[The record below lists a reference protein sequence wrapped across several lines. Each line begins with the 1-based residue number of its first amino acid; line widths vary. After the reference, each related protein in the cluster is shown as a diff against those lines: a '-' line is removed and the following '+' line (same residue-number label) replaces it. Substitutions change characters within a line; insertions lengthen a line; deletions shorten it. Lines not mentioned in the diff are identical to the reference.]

1 MGQLYEFL
9 CLCFGLFT
17 APWVLTK
24 LMESSI
30 SLLRGFFVRILI
42 NLDDI
47 LLIATSRKEL
57 LLTRDTLLFPPQN
70 LDFLINIKKLIL
82 TPTSALELLGI
93 EIDFLKMTLRL
104 PKKIVKKLQT
114 SERTY
119 QRRKQLQ
126 SGNRAK

>member
-70 LDFLINIKKLIL
+70 LDFLINRKKLIL